1 MIKVFKYLRDFFK
14 CEIKRNHI
22 HSCIWWQQQK
32 GKKRCNK
39 KKSGVI
45 RETEKLNEKE
55 FIKFKIGK
63 YYDRYQN
70 NRISN

>member
-1 MIKVFKYLRDFFK
+1 MWNKKKSHTLLYLVATTER
-14 CEIKRNHI
+14 
-22 HSCIWWQQQK
+22 
-32 GKKRCNK
+32 KKRCNK
-39 KKSGVI
+39 KRSGVI

-70 NRISN
+70 NRISNWKTKAFKRTN